1 MTLRLLHSWWGR
13 VPVALLV
20 VFLIGLLF
28 VSSPAWVQQ
37 ATSAADEKQAKP
49 AADEKARPDAEKTK
63 GGPVVRSIGA
73 KGGFRT
79 EVMSETKG
87 TLSQEERRQVS
98 LLAAQVFQHIDEARR
113 ALDADDAKS
122 ARKEVDK
129 GRQAIKAIRALLPKT
144 TVQTKTT
151 APDGQVIYEDRR
163 EVQEDR
169 VPLFEGMLS
178 AKTLAPIV
186 AAKRDAA
193 NNSSNNK
200 NSNNNLQ
207 ETDDVKGVRLV
218 SSETITTQVLAD
230 LNMVEAQ
237 LNRVAKALDE
247 NKAED
252 AGKALAMAQVRGVEF
267 RYDKEDT
274 PLAAARD
281 AMWLAK
287 RSLEENNAVQAQ
299 ANLSVAR
306 QSLRLYREIAP
317 QERRKDVDQMLKEVD
332 DLEATL
338 RQEAVQQPASKGER
352 MQQGNTA
359 TGWWERINEWFRR
372 R

>member
-1 MTLRLLHSWWGR
+1 MSLRLLHSSWGR
-13 VPVALLV
+13 VFVALAT
-20 VFLIGLLF
+20 VFLIAVPF
-28 VSSPAWVQQ
+28 FTSPAWVEQ
-37 ATSAADEKQAKP
+37 AVLAADEKQAKP
-49 AADEKARPDAEKTK
+49 AADEKQGKPAAEETK
-63 GGPVVRSIGA
+63 SGPLVRTFGA
-73 KGGFRT
+73 KGGYRT
-79 EVMSETKG
+79 EVTSETKG
-87 TLSQEERRQVS
+87 TLSQEDRRQVS
-98 LLAAQVFQHIDEARR
+98 LLAAQVFQHVDEARR

-129 GRQAIKAIRALLPKT
+129 GRQAIKAIRALLPRT
-144 TVQTKTT
+144 SLATKTT
-151 APDGQVIYEDRR
+151 APDGKVIYEDQR

-186 AAKRDAA
+186 AAKQDTA
-193 NNSSNNK
+193 NNNNNK
-200 NSNNNLQ
+200 H
-207 ETDDVKGVRLV
+207 EAAEVKGVRLV

-230 LNMVEAQ
+230 LNVVEAQ

-247 NKAED
+247 NKTDD
-252 AGKALAMAQVRGVEF
+252 AAKALAVAQVRGVEF

-299 ANLSVAR
+299 ANLTVAR

-332 DLEATL
+332 ELEAKLGKET
-338 RQEAVQQPASKGER
+338 AKKPASSDER
-352 MQQGNTA
+352 MQQGQSV
-359 TGWWERINEWFRR
+359 TGWWERINQWFRR